1 MFKRI
6 IFAGLTAGLLIGCGS
21 SEKEEENQVVLD
33 AREIIAEVSQE
44 FVADKR
50 VALFNVEAEE
60 REGNLLIKGE
70 SNLPEAVEKLKAKL
84 GEKSIV
90 YTDSIDVLPGKILE
104 NASNA
109 LVKISVANLR
119 SNPAHSAELAT
130 QATLGTPLKVLK
142 ASGEWFLIQ
151 TPDKYISW
159 VDHGGLQTISDAE
172 FEAWKN
178 SEKIIFTEPFGFA
191 YEEASDKSQVISDL
205 VAGSIL
211 EMQDQQ
217 NGFYKVKYPDGA
229 IAFVRTNSAKPY
241 NEWLAEA
248 EPSGE
253 NLIKTSKSLMGL
265 PYLWGGTS
273 AKGVDCSGYTK
284 TVFFMNGLVIP
295 RDASQ
300 QVHTGKLIDSTRNF
314 QNLIPGDLLFFG
326 RPATDSTSEKVVHVG
341 MWIGNNQF
349 IHSSGRVRVS
359 SVDSTAKDFDDFN
372 YKRYLKTKR
381 LTGQE
386 DPAIIKLNQSE
397 LFGRRGQAGE

>member
-1 MFKRI
+1 MFKKI
-6 IFAGLTAGLLIGCGS
+6 VFTGLTTVFLIGCGS
-21 SEKEEENQVVLD
+21 SEKEETRVVD
-33 AREIIAEVSQE
+33 AQNIIAEVSEE

-50 VALFNVEAEE
+50 VALFNIEAEE

-70 SNLPEAVEKLKAKL
+70 SNIPEAVERLKAKL
-84 GEKSIV
+84 GEKKIV
-90 YTDSIDVLPGKILE
+90 YTDSVDVLPGKILE

-151 TPDKYISW
+151 TPDKYLAW
-159 VDHGGLQTISDAE
+159 VDHGGLETKSDAD

-191 YEEASDKSQVISDL
+191 YEKANGKSQVISDL

-229 IAFVRTNSAKPY
+229 VAFVKTDAAKPY
-241 NEWLAEA
+241 KEWLASV

-284 TVFFMNGLVIP
+284 TVFFMNGIVIP

-326 RPATDSTSEKVVHVG
+326 RPATDTTSEKVVHVG

-372 YKRYLKTKR
+372 YNRYLRTKR
-381 LTGQE
+381 LVGQE
-386 DPAIIKLNQSE
+386 DPAIIKLTQTE
-397 LFGRRGQAGE
+397 LFGKPQQAGE